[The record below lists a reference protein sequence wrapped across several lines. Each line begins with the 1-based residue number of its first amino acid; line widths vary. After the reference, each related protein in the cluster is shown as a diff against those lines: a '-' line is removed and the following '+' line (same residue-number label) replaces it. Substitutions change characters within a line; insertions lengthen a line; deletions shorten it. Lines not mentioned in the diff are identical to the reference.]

1 MQNTF
6 ISPIGDRYKAPILSK
21 LWSPESKIILMRTL
35 WLDLAT
41 FQKELGIT
49 AITDEGIAEMKSEI
63 DYYKDFNNIDYE
75 KISEYEKRF
84 KHDIIAHIRAFSDI
98 CPKAKSFIHLG
109 ATSNF
114 INDNVDMIIIKKSIE
129 TVSSLLTK
137 RTSYVLCEPICVH
150 GKILSFV
157 TCVTLVPITVFVIK
171 LPF

>member
-1 MQNTF
+1 
-6 ISPIGDRYKAPILSK
+6 
-21 LWSPESKIILMRTL
+21 MRTL

-63 DYYKDFNNIDYE
+63 EYYKDFNNIDYE

-137 RTSYVLCEPICVH
+137 LFFTLKDKRGLIISVDNLTNSNKHKEPNRA
-150 GKILSFV
+150 GS
-157 TCVTLVPITVFVIK
+157 IK
-171 LPF
+171 T